1 MKITSKWTT
10 NLRTKEVENAVNNA
24 SKATVK
30 DVVILIASDVKK
42 GSPFLYGHNR
52 RSIQFKVE
60 SYGILETEG
69 QVYSTSGYGGYLELY
84 HREKA
89 GYFRRALEA
98 HMGKLPSGIKAR
110 LN

>member
-10 NLRTKEVENAVNNA
+10 NLKTKEVENAVNNA

-30 DVVILIASDVKK
+30 EVVVLIASDVKK
-42 GSPFLYGHNR
+42 GSPVLTGHNR
-52 RSIQFKVE
+52 RSIVFKVG
-60 SYGILETEG
+60 SFGVLQTEG

-110 LN
+110 LS

>member
-10 NLRTKEVENAVNNA
+10 NLKTKEVENAVNNA
-24 SKATVK
+24 SKSTVK
-30 DVVILIASDVKK
+30 DVVVLIASDVKK
-42 GSPFLYGHNR
+42 GSPVLTGHNR
-52 RSIQFKVE
+52 RSIRFKVE
-60 SYGILETEG
+60 SYGILTEG
-69 QVYSTSGYGGYLELY
+69 QVFSTSGYGGYLELY

-110 LN
+110 LA

>member
-10 NLRTKEVENAVNNA
+10 NLKTKEVENAVNNA

-30 DVVILIASDVKK
+30 EVVILIAGDVKR
-42 GSPFLYGHNR
+42 GSPWLTGNNS
-52 RSIQFKVE
+52 RSIRFKVE
-60 SYGILETEG
+60 SFGILQTEG
-69 QVYSTSGYGGYLELY
+69 SVFSSSGYGGWLELY
-84 HREKA
+84 HKSKA

>member
-10 NLRTKEVENAVNNA
+10 NLKTKEVENAVNNA
-24 SKATVK
+24 AKATVK
-30 DVVILIASDVKK
+30 EVVVLIASDVKK
-42 GSPFLYGHNR
+42 GSPVLTGHNR
-52 RSIQFKVE
+52 RSIRFKME

-69 QVYSTSGYGGYLELY
+69 QVFSSSGYGGYLELY
-84 HREKA
+84 HRTHA

>member
-10 NLRTKEVENAVNNA
+10 NLKTKEVENAVNNA
-24 SKATVK
+24 AKASLS
-30 DVVILIASDVKK
+30 DVVILMTRDIVA
-42 GSPFLYGHNR
+42 GSPYLTGNNA
-52 RSIQFKVE
+52 RSIRYKV
-60 SYGILETEG
+60 GGNVGTI
-69 QVYSTSGYGGYLELY
+69 QSTSGYGGWLELY
-84 HREKA
+84 HRSKA